1 MPRDVLDVASKMLSR
16 RDFPSAIKLLEG
28 RSEIYEGNFAYYIL
42 LANACLYAGDAGTAS
57 MYYQKAREIKLT
69 DTGLMEL
76 GTTIVRNSNMTKDQR
91 KQIGNQADLALF

>member
-1 MPRDVLDVASKMLSR
+1 MKSVCSSASLLAPLTSPTTRYSSVTADEAACIQTTRMKAGEKLVSGH
-16 RDFPSAIKLLEG
+16 PSAAV
-28 RSEIYEGNFAYYIL
+28 S
-42 LANACLYAGDAGTAS
+42 
-57 MYYQKAREIKLT
+57 ARKLT

>member
-1 MPRDVLDVASKMLSR
+1 MKAGEKLVSGH
-16 RDFPSAIKLLEG
+16 PSAAV
-28 RSEIYEGNFAYYIL
+28 S
-42 LANACLYAGDAGTAS
+42 
-57 MYYQKAREIKLT
+57 ARKLT